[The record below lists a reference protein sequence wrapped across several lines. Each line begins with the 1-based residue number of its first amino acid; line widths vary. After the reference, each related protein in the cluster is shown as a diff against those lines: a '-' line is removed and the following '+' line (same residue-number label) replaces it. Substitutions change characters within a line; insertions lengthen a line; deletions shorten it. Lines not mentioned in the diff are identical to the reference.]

1 MVHPYNANQSCQSK
15 SMGGGATRFVYFIG
29 CSLMFVDFRRAVLPW
44 SSCLFATSSQPPRGL
59 LAASSQSMDVRPPRP
74 LASRRVCRG
83 PVQSNKPAKPTKTN
97 IRLELQRTSNT
108 QRASNEYPAGNPM
121 SIHRTVI
128 GLPTN
133 IRQTSGWNSNEHRT
147 PNELPS
153 NMLLLLFD
161 TCSIAVR

>member
-29 CSLMFVDFRRAVLPW
+29 CSLIFEGRCYHGLHA
-44 SSCLFATSSQPPRGL
+44 SSQPPRNL
-59 LAASSQSMDVRPPRP
+59 LAASLQPRRSPWMFVRRGLWPLGVCVEAPFNPTNPPNLR
-74 LASRRVCRG
+74 
-83 PVQSNKPAKPTKTN
+83 TKTN

-121 SIHRTVI
+121 SIHQTVI

-147 PNELPS
+147 PNELPT
-153 NMLLLLFD
+153 NMLLLL
-161 TCSIAVR
+161 